1 MERMEKFK
9 VKVKIMAKDG
19 MDKNTK
25 ERILMA
31 RVKVKVKILRIKV
44 MNLKIV
50 KMGRA
55 KVNIIK
61 AQTER
66 AIKKVI

>member
-31 RVKVKVKILRIKV
+31 RVKVKVKILKIKV